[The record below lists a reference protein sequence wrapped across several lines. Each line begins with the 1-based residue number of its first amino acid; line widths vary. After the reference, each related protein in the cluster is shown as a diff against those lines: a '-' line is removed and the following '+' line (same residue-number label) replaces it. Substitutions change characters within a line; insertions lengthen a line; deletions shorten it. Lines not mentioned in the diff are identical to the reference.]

1 MSGVTVVQDDD
12 PGAARGCPV
21 MLVFVDQLHP
31 AVNCEAI
38 AVFADLQ
45 NMYLLPRTSDG
56 FC

>member
-12 PGAARGCPV
+12 PGADRDCQV
-21 MLVFVDQLHP
+21 VLVFVDQLHP

-45 NMYLLPRTSDG
+45 NIYLLPRTSDG